1 MSDSTLDASSTDR
14 LQQIMDLLEEDW
26 QSYESLEMIFGKPER
41 TLRRDFER
49 IEALGHKLEI
59 RRDGRQKQFRMVP
72 GTRKR
77 PIEPGILEVL
87 AANLGRGTLGFL
99 QGTALSQEMEA
110 LFQQL
115 RSNSRATERQL
126 KDLDKKF
133 WFMADAPRDYA
144 SSDEQLDQLITCIL
158 DQKVASV
165 GYRSRAQTA
174 REILLRPYTLI
185 VRRECLYVLGVE
197 EDGHGQVQTEPR
209 LFDVT
214 RVDKVKRLRR
224 NFELPT
230 DWDPARCF
238 KDSFGVFIPREGEES
253 AVRVQIRFEPAVAR
267 AIQLRRWHDSQTWK
281 ETRQGPVLELSVRLC
296 PELTHWILSFGPAA
310 KVVGPPA
317 LKAAVMKEL
326 REALALYT
334 KDLSTP

>member
-1 MSDSTLDASSTDR
+1 MSDSTFDSSNADR
-14 LQQIMDLLEEDW
+14 IQLVMDMLEEDW
-26 QSYESLEMIFGKPER
+26 QSYESLEIAFGKPER
-41 TLRRDFER
+41 TIRRDLER
-49 IEALGHKLEI
+49 IESMGHKLEI
-59 RRDGRQKQFRMVP
+59 RRDGRQKQFRMLP

-110 LFQQL
+110 LFAQL

-165 GYRSRAQTA
+165 SYRSRTQAA

-197 EDGHGQVQTEPR
+197 EDGQQKIASEPR

-214 RVDKVKRLRR
+214 RIEKVKRLRR
-224 NFELPT
+224 SFELPA
-230 DWDPARCF
+230 DWEPARIF
-238 KDSFGVFIPREGEES
+238 RESFGVFIPREGES
-253 AVRVQIRFEPAVAR
+253 AAQKVQIRFEPAVAR
-267 AIQLRRWHDSQTWK
+267 AIQLRRWHESQTWR
-281 ETRQGPVLELSVRLC
+281 ETRQGTVLEMTVRLC
-296 PELTHWILSFGPAA
+296 PELIHWIISFGPTAR
-310 KVVGPPA
+310 VLNPPA

-326 REALALYT
+326 REALAIYT
-334 KDLSTP
+334 KDLTGS